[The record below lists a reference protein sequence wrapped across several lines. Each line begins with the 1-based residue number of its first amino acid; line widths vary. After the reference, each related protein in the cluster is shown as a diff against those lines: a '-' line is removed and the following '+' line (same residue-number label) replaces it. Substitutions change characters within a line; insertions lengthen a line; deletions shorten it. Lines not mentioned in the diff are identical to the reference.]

1 MIQAVVMSGLCLVFF
16 IYWGKHKKWSIAGAD
31 KKIIFLLLGIEIV
44 GSMLSIKQWYA
55 ANSGFDGTLFRREL
69 GKGSYV
75 EELELKSDVYKGTV
89 ELEIEEKQPTK
100 NEAKKLLEKAKKEID
115 ATFLG
120 ENKALEQVMSDVILQ
135 DAYQDGMVA
144 AEWSFDDYTY
154 IGTDGVIKE
163 NELDEPELVEATAV
177 LTCGEYQQIYRF
189 SMQLCPC
196 SVETEKG
203 LRREIQKKIRQQ
215 PLEKSKITLPSDIAG
230 IPLQWKK
237 TGNMDGA
244 MLSIL
249 GIVVCF
255 LLPYGQ
261 KLEEQKQKKIILEK
275 RKKDYPMLVEEL
287 SLFLAAGVTFTEAAR
302 KMTENYERRKKQTGK
317 VQEGYEL
324 WKKLSYEM
332 RDGVREADTIM
343 RFGKESG
350 RKEYKKL
357 ALLLEQ
363 NRRQGSQHMI
373 QQLEQENLIAFEM
386 RKNQV
391 KREGEE
397 ASVKLLFPMMGM
409 LGIVIVVLILPAMMT
424 MKHL

>member
-55 ANSGFDGTLFRREL
+55 ANPGFDGILFRREL

-215 PLEKSKITLPSDIAG
+215 PLEKSEITLPSDIAG

-244 MLSIL
+244 VLSIL

-332 RDGVREADTIM
+332 RDGVREADAIM

>member
-55 ANSGFDGTLFRREL
+55 ANPGFDGTLFRREL

-75 EELELKSDVYKGTV
+75 EELELKSDVYQGTV

-135 DAYQDGMVA
+135 EAYQDGMVA

-215 PLEKSKITLPSDIAG
+215 PLEKSEIILPSDIAG

-332 RDGVREADTIM
+332 RDGVREADAIM

>member
-16 IYWGKHKKWSIAGAD
+16 IYWGKHKKWSIAGTD

-55 ANSGFDGTLFRREL
+55 ANPGFDGILFRREL

-100 NEAKKLLEKAKKEID
+100 NEAKKLLEKAREEID

-215 PLEKSKITLPSDIAG
+215 PLEKSEITLPSDIAG

-332 RDGVREADTIM
+332 RDGVREADAIM

>member
-16 IYWGKHKKWSIAGAD
+16 IYWGKRKKWSIAGAD
-31 KKIIFLLLGIEIV
+31 KKVIFLLLGIEIV
-44 GSMLSIKQWYA
+44 GSILSVKQWYV
-55 ANSGFDGTLFRREL
+55 ANPGFDGTLFRREL
-69 GKGSYV
+69 GKESYI
-75 EELELKSDVYKGTV
+75 EELELKSDVYQGTV

-115 ATFLG
+115 VTFLG

-135 DAYQDGMVA
+135 DTYQDGMVA
-144 AEWSFDDYTY
+144 AEWSFDNYTY
-154 IGTDGVIKE
+154 IGLDGVIKE
-163 NELDEPELVEATAV
+163 NELDEPELVEATVV

-215 PLEKSKITLPSDIAG
+215 PLEKSEITLPSDIAG

-332 RDGVREADTIM
+332 RDGVREADAIM

-409 LGIVIVVLILPAMMT
+409 LGIVIVILILPAMMT

>member
-55 ANSGFDGTLFRREL
+55 ANPGFDGTLFRREL

-75 EELELKSDVYKGTV
+75 EELELKSDVYQGTV

-215 PLEKSKITLPSDIAG
+215 PLEKSEITLPSDIAG

-332 RDGVREADTIM
+332 RDGVREADAIM

>member
-16 IYWGKHKKWSIAGAD
+16 IYWGKRKKWSIAGAD

-55 ANSGFDGTLFRREL
+55 ANPGFDGTLFRREL
-69 GKGSYV
+69 GMGSYV

-163 NELDEPELVEATAV
+163 SELDKPELVEATAV

-189 SMQLCPC
+189 SMQLCPR

-332 RDGVREADTIM
+332 RDGVREADAIM

>member
-55 ANSGFDGTLFRREL
+55 ANPGFDGTLFRREL
-69 GKGSYV
+69 GKESYV

-89 ELEIEEKQPTK
+89 EIEIEEKQPTK

-135 DAYQDGMVA
+135 DTYQDGMVA

-215 PLEKSKITLPSDIAG
+215 PLEKSEITLPSDIAG

-244 MLSIL
+244 VLSIL

-332 RDGVREADTIM
+332 RDGVREADAIM

-409 LGIVIVVLILPAMMT
+409 LGIVIVILILPAMMT

>member
-1 MIQAVVMSGLCLVFF
+1 MIQAVVMSVLCLVFF
-16 IYWGKHKKWSIAGAD
+16 IYWGKRKKWSIAGAD

-44 GSMLSIKQWYA
+44 GGILSVKQWYA
-55 ANSGFDGTLFRREL
+55 ANPGFDGTLFRREL
-69 GKGSYV
+69 GKGSYI

-163 NELDEPELVEATAV
+163 NELDEPELVEATVV
-177 LTCGEYQQIYRF
+177 LTFGEYQQIYRF

-215 PLEKSKITLPSDIAG
+215 PLEKSEITLPSDIAG

-332 RDGVREADTIM
+332 RDGVREADASM

-409 LGIVIVVLILPAMMT
+409 LGIVIVILILPAMMT

>member
-1 MIQAVVMSGLCLVFF
+1 MIQAVVMSVLCLVFF
-16 IYWGKHKKWSIAGAD
+16 IYWGKRKKWSIAGAD

-44 GSMLSIKQWYA
+44 GGILSVKQWYA
-55 ANSGFDGTLFRREL
+55 ANPGFDGTLFRREL
-69 GKGSYV
+69 GKGSYI

-163 NELDEPELVEATAV
+163 NELDEPELVEATVV

-215 PLEKSKITLPSDIAG
+215 PLEKSEITLPSDIAG

-302 KMTENYERRKKQTGK
+302 KMTEKYERRKKQTGK

-332 RDGVREADTIM
+332 RDGVREADAIM

-409 LGIVIVVLILPAMMT
+409 LGIVIVILILPAMMT

>member
-44 GSMLSIKQWYA
+44 GSVLSIKQWYA
-55 ANSGFDGTLFRREL
+55 ANPGFDGILFRREL
-69 GKGSYV
+69 GMGSYV

-100 NEAKKLLEKAKKEID
+100 DEAKKLLEKAKKEID

-135 DAYQDGMVA
+135 DTYQDGMVA

-163 NELDEPELVEATAV
+163 NELEEPELVEATAI

-203 LRREIQKKIRQQ
+203 LRREIQKRISQQ
-215 PLEKSKITLPSDIAG
+215 PLEKSEITLPSDIAG

-237 TGNMDGA
+237 KGNMDGA

-261 KLEEQKQKKIILEK
+261 KLEEQKQRKIILEK

-287 SLFLAAGVTFTEAAR
+287 SLFLAAGVTLTEAAR

-332 RDGVREADTIM
+332 RDGVREADAIM

-409 LGIVIVVLILPAMMT
+409 LGIVIVILILPAMMT

>member
-55 ANSGFDGTLFRREL
+55 ANPGFDGILFRREL

-135 DAYQDGMVA
+135 DTYQDGMVA

-154 IGTDGVIKE
+154 IGTNGVIKE

-215 PLEKSKITLPSDIAG
+215 PLEKSEVTLPSDIAG

-244 MLSIL
+244 VLSIL

-332 RDGVREADTIM
+332 RDGVREADAIM

>member
-55 ANSGFDGTLFRREL
+55 ANPGFDGTLFRREL

-75 EELELKSDVYKGTV
+75 EELELKSDVYQGTV

-196 SVETEKG
+196 SVKTEKG

-215 PLEKSKITLPSDIAG
+215 PLEKSEITLPSDVAG

-332 RDGVREADTIM
+332 RDGVREADAIM

-409 LGIVIVVLILPAMMT
+409 LGIVIVILILPAMMT

>member
-55 ANSGFDGTLFRREL
+55 ANPGFDGTLFRREL

-75 EELELKSDVYKGTV
+75 EELELKSDVYQGTV

-120 ENKALEQVMSDVILQ
+120 ENKALEQVMSDVVLQ

-163 NELDEPELVEATAV
+163 NELDEPELVEATAA

-215 PLEKSKITLPSDIAG
+215 PLEKSEITLPSDIAG

-302 KMTENYERRKKQTGK
+302 KMTENYERRRKQTGK

-332 RDGVREADTIM
+332 RDGVREADAIM

-409 LGIVIVVLILPAMMT
+409 LGIVIVILILPAMMT

>member
-31 KKIIFLLLGIEIV
+31 KKIIFLLLGIEVV

-55 ANSGFDGTLFRREL
+55 ANPGFDGTLFRREL

-75 EELELKSDVYKGTV
+75 EELELKSDVYQGTV

-215 PLEKSKITLPSDIAG
+215 PLEKSEITLPSDIAG

-261 KLEEQKQKKIILEK
+261 KLEEQKQKEIILEK

-332 RDGVREADTIM
+332 RDGVREADAIM

>member
-16 IYWGKHKKWSIAGAD
+16 IYWGKHKKWSIAGTD

-55 ANSGFDGTLFRREL
+55 ANPGFDGILFRREL

-100 NEAKKLLEKAKKEID
+100 NEAKKLLEKAKEEID

-215 PLEKSKITLPSDIAG
+215 PLEKSEITLPSDIAG

-332 RDGVREADTIM
+332 RDGVREADAIM

-409 LGIVIVVLILPAMMT
+409 LGIVIVILILPAMMT

>member
-55 ANSGFDGTLFRREL
+55 ANPGFDGTLFRREL

-75 EELELKSDVYKGTV
+75 EELELKSDVYQGTV

-196 SVETEKG
+196 SVKTEKG

-215 PLEKSKITLPSDIAG
+215 PLEKSEITLPSDIAG

-302 KMTENYERRKKQTGK
+302 KMTENYERRRKQTGK

-332 RDGVREADTIM
+332 RDGVREADAIM

>member
-16 IYWGKHKKWSIAGAD
+16 IYWGKRKKWSIAGAD

-55 ANSGFDGTLFRREL
+55 ANLGFDGTLFRREL
-69 GKGSYV
+69 GMGSYV

-135 DAYQDGMVA
+135 DTYQDGMVA

-215 PLEKSKITLPSDIAG
+215 SLEKGEITLPSDIAG

-332 RDGVREADTIM
+332 RDGVREADAIM

-409 LGIVIVVLILPAMMT
+409 LGIVIVILILPAMMT

>member
-16 IYWGKHKKWSIAGAD
+16 ICWGRQKKWSIAGED

-44 GSMLSIKQWYA
+44 GSVLSVKQWYA
-55 ANSGFDGTLFRREL
+55 ANPGFDGTLFRREL
-69 GKGSYV
+69 GMGSYV

-89 ELEIEEKQPTK
+89 ELEIEEKQPTED
-100 NEAKKLLEKAKKEID
+100 EAKKLLEKAKKEID
-115 ATFLG
+115 ATFPG

-135 DAYQDGMVA
+135 DTYQDGMVA

-163 NELDEPELVEATAV
+163 NELDKPELVEATAI

-203 LRREIQKKIRQQ
+203 LRREIQKIIRQQ
-215 PLEKSKITLPSDIAG
+215 PLEKSEITLPSDIAG

-261 KLEEQKQKKIILEK
+261 KLEEQKQRKIILEK

-287 SLFLAAGVTFTEAAR
+287 SLFLAAGVTLTEAAR

-332 RDGVREADTIM
+332 RDGVREADAIM

-409 LGIVIVVLILPAMMT
+409 MGIVIVILILPAMMT

>member
-1 MIQAVVMSGLCLVFF
+1 MIQAVVMSVLCLVFF
-16 IYWGKHKKWSIAGAD
+16 IYWGKRKKWSIAGAD

-44 GSMLSIKQWYA
+44 GGILSVKQWYA
-55 ANSGFDGTLFRREL
+55 ANPGFDGTLFRREL
-69 GKGSYV
+69 GKGSYI

-163 NELDEPELVEATAV
+163 NELDEPELVEATVV

-215 PLEKSKITLPSDIAG
+215 PLEKSEITLPSDIAG

-332 RDGVREADTIM
+332 RDGVREADAIM

-373 QQLEQENLIAFEM
+373 QQLEQENLIVFEM

-409 LGIVIVVLILPAMMT
+409 LGIVIVILILPAMMT

>member
-16 IYWGKHKKWSIAGAD
+16 IYWGKHKKWSIAGTD

-55 ANSGFDGTLFRREL
+55 ANPGFDGILFRREL

-100 NEAKKLLEKAKKEID
+100 NEAKKLLEKAKEEID

-215 PLEKSKITLPSDIAG
+215 PLEKSEITLPSDIAG

-332 RDGVREADTIM
+332 RDGVREADAIM

>member
-55 ANSGFDGTLFRREL
+55 ANPGFDGILFRREL

-75 EELELKSDVYKGTV
+75 EELELKSDVYQGTV

-215 PLEKSKITLPSDIAG
+215 PLEKSEITLPSDIAG

-332 RDGVREADTIM
+332 RDGVREADAIM

-409 LGIVIVVLILPAMMT
+409 LGIVIVILILPAMMT

>member
-44 GSMLSIKQWYA
+44 GGILSVKQWYA
-55 ANSGFDGTLFRREL
+55 ANPGFDGTLFRREL

-75 EELELKSDVYKGTV
+75 EELELKSDVYQGTV

-215 PLEKSKITLPSDIAG
+215 PLEKSEITLPSDIAG

-332 RDGVREADTIM
+332 RDGVREADAIM

>member
-55 ANSGFDGTLFRREL
+55 ANPGFDGTLFRREL

-75 EELELKSDVYKGTV
+75 EELELKSDVYQGTV

-120 ENKALEQVMSDVILQ
+120 ENKALEQVMSDVVLQ

-189 SMQLCPC
+189 SMQLCPR

-215 PLEKSKITLPSDIAG
+215 PLEKSEITLPSDIAG

-332 RDGVREADTIM
+332 RDGVREADAIM

-409 LGIVIVVLILPAMMT
+409 LGIVIVILILPAMMT

>member
-16 IYWGKHKKWSIAGAD
+16 IYWGKRKKWSIAGAD

-44 GSMLSIKQWYA
+44 GSMLSVKQWYA
-55 ANSGFDGTLFRREL
+55 ANPGFDGTLFRREL

-75 EELELKSDVYKGTV
+75 EELELKSDVYQGTV

-120 ENKALEQVMSDVILQ
+120 ENQALEQVMSDVILQ

-215 PLEKSKITLPSDIAG
+215 PLEKSEITLPSDIAG

-332 RDGVREADTIM
+332 RDGVREADAIM

>member
-55 ANSGFDGTLFRREL
+55 ANPGFDGTLFRREL

-75 EELELKSDVYKGTV
+75 EELELKSDVYKGTM

-215 PLEKSKITLPSDIAG
+215 PLEKSEITLPSDIAG

-332 RDGVREADTIM
+332 RDGVREADAIM
-343 RFGKESG
+343 RFGKESE

-409 LGIVIVVLILPAMMT
+409 LGIVIVILILPAMMT

>member
-55 ANSGFDGTLFRREL
+55 ANPGFDGILFRREL

-215 PLEKSKITLPSDIAG
+215 PLEKSEITLPSDIAG

-244 MLSIL
+244 VLSIL

-332 RDGVREADTIM
+332 RDGVREADAIM

-409 LGIVIVVLILPAMMT
+409 LGIVIVILILPAMMT

>member
-16 IYWGKHKKWSIAGAD
+16 IYWGKHKKWSIAGTD

-55 ANSGFDGTLFRREL
+55 ANPGFDGILFRREL

-100 NEAKKLLEKAKKEID
+100 NEAKKLLEKAKEEID

-215 PLEKSKITLPSDIAG
+215 PLEKSEITLPSDIAG

-332 RDGVREADTIM
+332 RDGVREADAIM

-391 KREGEE
+391 KREGAD
-397 ASVKLLFPMMGM
+397 ASVKLLFPMIGM

>member
-31 KKIIFLLLGIEIV
+31 KKIIFLLLGIEVV

-55 ANSGFDGTLFRREL
+55 ANPGFDGILFRREL

-75 EELELKSDVYKGTV
+75 EELELKSDVYQGTV

-215 PLEKSKITLPSDIAG
+215 PLEKSEIALPSDIAG

-332 RDGVREADTIM
+332 RDGVREADAIM

-409 LGIVIVVLILPAMMT
+409 LGIVIVILILPAMMT

>member
-55 ANSGFDGTLFRREL
+55 ANLGFDGTLFRREL

-75 EELELKSDVYKGTV
+75 EELELKSDVYKGTM

-215 PLEKSKITLPSDIAG
+215 PLEKSEITLPSDIAG

-332 RDGVREADTIM
+332 RDGVREADAIM

-409 LGIVIVVLILPAMMT
+409 LGIVIVILILPAMMT

>member
-16 IYWGKHKKWSIAGAD
+16 IYRGKHKKWSIAGAD

-55 ANSGFDGTLFRREL
+55 ANPGFDGTLFRREL

-75 EELELKSDVYKGTV
+75 EELELKSDVYKGTM

-215 PLEKSKITLPSDIAG
+215 PLEKSEITLPSDIAG

-261 KLEEQKQKKIILEK
+261 KLEEQKQKKIILDK

-332 RDGVREADTIM
+332 RDGVREADAIM
-343 RFGKESG
+343 RFGKESE

-409 LGIVIVVLILPAMMT
+409 LGIVIVILILPAMMT

>member
-16 IYWGKHKKWSIAGAD
+16 IYWGKHKKWNIAGAD

-55 ANSGFDGTLFRREL
+55 ANPGFDGTLFRREL

-203 LRREIQKKIRQQ
+203 LQREIQKKIRRQ
-215 PLEKSKITLPSDIAG
+215 PLEKSEITLPSDIAG

-302 KMTENYERRKKQTGK
+302 KMTENYERRKKQTGE

-332 RDGVREADTIM
+332 RDGVREADAIM

-397 ASVKLLFPMMGM
+397 TSVKLLFPMMGM
-409 LGIVIVVLILPAMMT
+409 LGIVIVILILPAMMT

>member
-55 ANSGFDGTLFRREL
+55 ANPGFDGILFRREL

-215 PLEKSKITLPSDIAG
+215 PLEKSEITLPSDIAG

-332 RDGVREADTIM
+332 RDGVREADAIM

-409 LGIVIVVLILPAMMT
+409 LGIVIVILILPAMMT

>member
-16 IYWGKHKKWSIAGAD
+16 IYWGKRKKWSIAGAD

-44 GSMLSIKQWYA
+44 GGILSVKQWYA
-55 ANSGFDGTLFRREL
+55 ANPGFDGTLFRREL
-69 GKGSYV
+69 GKGSYI

-163 NELDEPELVEATAV
+163 NELDEPELVEATVV

-215 PLEKSKITLPSDIAG
+215 PLEKSEITLPSDIAG

-324 WKKLSYEM
+324 WKKL
-332 RDGVREADTIM
+332 
-343 RFGKESG
+343 
-350 RKEYKKL
+350 

-409 LGIVIVVLILPAMMT
+409 LGIVIVILILPAMMT

>member
-55 ANSGFDGTLFRREL
+55 ANPGFDGTLFRREL

-75 EELELKSDVYKGTV
+75 EELELKSDVYQGTV

-135 DAYQDGMVA
+135 DTYQDGMVA
-144 AEWSFDDYTY
+144 AEWSFDNYTY

-215 PLEKSKITLPSDIAG
+215 PLEKSEITLPSDIAG

-302 KMTENYERRKKQTGK
+302 KMTENYEHRKKQTGK

-332 RDGVREADTIM
+332 RDGVREADAIM

-409 LGIVIVVLILPAMMT
+409 LGIVIVILILPAMMT

>member
-16 IYWGKHKKWSIAGAD
+16 IYWGKRKKWSIAGAD
-31 KKIIFLLLGIEIV
+31 KKVIFLLLGIEIV
-44 GSMLSIKQWYA
+44 GSILSVKQWYV
-55 ANSGFDGTLFRREL
+55 ANPGFDGTLFRREL
-69 GKGSYV
+69 GKGSYI
-75 EELELKSDVYKGTV
+75 EELELKSDVYQGTV

-115 ATFLG
+115 VTFLG

-135 DAYQDGMVA
+135 DTYQDGMVA
-144 AEWSFDDYTY
+144 AEWSFDNYTY
-154 IGTDGVIKE
+154 IGLDGVIKE
-163 NELDEPELVEATAV
+163 NELDEPELVEATVV

-215 PLEKSKITLPSDIAG
+215 PLEKSEITLPSDIAG

-332 RDGVREADTIM
+332 RDGVREADAIM

-409 LGIVIVVLILPAMMT
+409 LGIVIVILILPAMMT

>member
-55 ANSGFDGTLFRREL
+55 ANPGFDGTLFRREL

-237 TGNMDGA
+237 TGNMDGT

-255 LLPYGQ
+255 LLPHGQ

-332 RDGVREADTIM
+332 RDGVREADAIM

>member
-16 IYWGKHKKWSIAGAD
+16 IYWGKRKKWSIAGAD

-44 GSMLSIKQWYA
+44 GGILSVKQWYA
-55 ANSGFDGTLFRREL
+55 ANPGFDGILFRREL

-89 ELEIEEKQPTK
+89 EIEIEEKQPTK

-215 PLEKSKITLPSDIAG
+215 PLEKSEITLPSDIAG

-332 RDGVREADTIM
+332 RDGVREADAIM

-409 LGIVIVVLILPAMMT
+409 LGIVIVILILPAMMT

>member
-31 KKIIFLLLGIEIV
+31 KKIIFLLFGIEIV

-55 ANSGFDGTLFRREL
+55 ANPGFDGTLFRREL
-69 GKGSYV
+69 GMGSYV

-135 DAYQDGMVA
+135 DTYQDGMVA

-154 IGTDGVIKE
+154 IGTNGVIKE

-215 PLEKSKITLPSDIAG
+215 PLEKSEVTLPSDIAG

-244 MLSIL
+244 VLSIL

-332 RDGVREADTIM
+332 RDGVREADAIM